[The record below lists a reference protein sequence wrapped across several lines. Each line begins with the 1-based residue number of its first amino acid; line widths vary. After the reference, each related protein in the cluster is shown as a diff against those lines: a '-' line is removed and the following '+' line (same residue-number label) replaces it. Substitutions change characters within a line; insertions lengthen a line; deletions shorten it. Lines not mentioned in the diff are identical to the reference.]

1 MNPNALEAKKA
12 TVAEIQESL
21 AKSESLTVVSY
32 QGLTVAELM
41 ELRRTLEKTDST
53 FKVYKNT
60 MVRRAL
66 AEAKQPELGDLLE
79 GPNAF
84 VFSKDLSAAPKALFK
99 FARVHDALVV
109 KGALAEGQV
118 FDAAK
123 TKELSKLPGR
133 EGMLSMFL
141 GCLKA
146 PMSKFAATIKAV
158 ADKDAP
164 AADARAAN

>member
-1 MNPNALEAKKA
+1 MNQSALEAKKA
-12 TVAEIQESL
+12 AVAEIQKGLSESG
-21 AKSESLTVVSY
+21 SLTVVSY

-41 ELRRTLEKTDST
+41 ELRRTLEKSNAT

-66 AEAKQPELGDLLE
+66 ADAKQPDLGELLE

-84 VFSKDLSAAPKALFK
+84 VFSKDLGAAPKALFK
-99 FARVHDALVV
+99 FSRVHEALVV
-109 KGALAEGQV
+109 KGCLAEGQV

-123 TKELSKLPGR
+123 TKELSKLPNR
-133 EGMLSMFL
+133 EGLLSMFL

-146 PMSKFAATIKAV
+146 PMSKFAATVKAM

-164 AADARAAN
+164 ADASAAN

>member
-1 MNPNALEAKKA
+1 MNQSALEAKKA
-12 TVAEIQESL
+12 AVAEIQKGL
-21 AKSESLTVVSY
+21 AESESLTIVSY
-32 QGLTVAELM
+32 QGLSVAEMM
-41 ELRRTLEKTDST
+41 ELRRALEKTESV

-66 AEAKQPELGDLLE
+66 AEAKQPELGELLE

-84 VFSKDLSAAPKALFK
+84 VFSKELGAAPKALFK
-99 FARVHDALVV
+99 FARVHEALVV
-109 KGALAEGQV
+109 KGCLAEGQV
-118 FDAAK
+118 FDAVK

-146 PMSKFAATIKAV
+146 PMSKFAATVQAV

-164 AADARAAN
+164 AADASAAN